1 MAYKN
6 QIRIWIGNGISEC
19 QAMADEGNEKDHDD
33 DDAAA
38 DDDDKK
44 EEEFHLSS
52 VNT

>member
-19 QAMADEGNEKDHDD
+19 QAMADEGNEKDHHHRDD
-33 DDAAA
+33 DDE
-38 DDDDKK
+38 K

>member
-19 QAMADEGNEKDHDD
+19 QAMADEGNEKDHHHRDD
-33 DDAAA
+33 DD
-38 DDDDKK
+38 DEK